1 MVTLTIQTN
10 ASQATNIEDRLM
22 SGPLAPVA
30 LGFLLLPLATLKQV
44 RRRLPHLS
52 ILVVIAAVLLS
63 SVLGLSGCSS
73 SGSKSTPAAKTYAVE

>member
-1 MVTLTIQTN
+1 
-10 ASQATNIEDRLM
+10 M

-52 ILVVIAAVLLS
+52 ILVVIASVLLS